1 MDFSRIRRAS
11 RYLARYREI
20 FAVLVRYGLAD
31 WANRIDLD
39 FIREIITR
47 KTPKEFLALSTDER
61 VRRALMELGP
71 TFIKFG
77 QILSV
82 RPDLVGVSL
91 SDELKKLQSSVDP
104 DAWEDVEKTL
114 ETELGKPVADVFDK
128 LEKKPVASASIG
140 QVHLGWLKT
149 GEKVAVKVR
158 HKDIE
163 KIVNTDIDILTDLA
177 SLLEKYVE
185 EARLYRPKKTVGQ
198 FARTIRREMNFDR
211 EARHILNLFEDF
223 ADDDTTTIPAVYEE
237 YTTSRVLVMEW
248 LEGIPF
254 NQIQDDDSTGVDKQD
269 LAIKGANIFLK
280 MIFINGYY
288 HADPHPGNLMVCQGG
303 RIGLLDFGM
312 MGRLSRKMRE
322 HIEDLA
328 MAALARD
335 SDRLAKVIIRAG
347 SAPVDLD
354 ETGLGIDIADFISYY
369 GSLPIEKIKLFEA
382 LNELVSII
390 HRHHIML
397 PAEIMML
404 IKTLVTLEGTGRIL
418 SPKFDLLSLLG
429 PYQEQMNLV
438 GFSLTRRMARLNRF
452 YEELSNFAE
461 TVPPALADIIERFRA
476 GALEI
481 HMEHRGLEHSANKL
495 VFGIITA
502 ALFIGSSMILS
513 FKTPPLIFGFS
524 VLGVAG
530 YVISVLM
537 GLRILWAIMISGK
550 LD

>member
-20 FAVLVRYGLAD
+20 FTVLVRYGLAD

-39 FIREIITR
+39 FIREIVAR
-47 KTPKEFLALSTDER
+47 KTPKEFLALSTEER
-61 VRRALMELGP
+61 IRLALMELGP

-104 DAWEDVEKTL
+104 DPWEDVEKIL
-114 ETELGKPVADVFDK
+114 DMELGRPVNEVFDK
-128 LEKKPVASASIG
+128 LEKEPVASASIG

-163 KIVNTDIDILTDLA
+163 KTVNTDIDILTDLA
-177 SLLEKYVE
+177 ALLEKYVE
-185 EARLYRPKKTVGQ
+185 EARFYRPKKTVEQ

-223 ADDDTTTIPAVYEE
+223 ADDDSIKIPTVYEE
-237 YTTSRVLVMEW
+237 YTTSRILVMEW
-248 LEGIPF
+248 LEGVPF
-254 NQIQDDDSTGVDKQD
+254 GQIRDETQAGVDKQD
-269 LAIKGANIFLK
+269 LAIKGANLFLK
-280 MIFINGYY
+280 MIFVNGYY
-288 HADPHPGNLMVCQGG
+288 HADPHPGNLMVLKDGK
-303 RIGLLDFGM
+303 IGLLDFGM

-328 MAALARD
+328 VAALAKD
-335 SDRLAKVIIRAG
+335 SDRLAKVIVRAG
-347 SAPVDLD
+347 SPPVGLD
-354 ETGLGIDIADFISYY
+354 ETGLGIDVTDFISYY
-369 GSLPIEKIKLFEA
+369 GSLPIAKIKLFEA

-429 PYQEQMNLV
+429 PYQAQMNLV
-438 GFSLTRRMARLNRF
+438 GFSLTRRVARLNRF

-461 TVPPALADIIERFRA
+461 TVPPALADIIERFRT
-476 GALEI
+476 GSLEI

-502 ALFIGSSMILS
+502 ALFLGSSMILS
-513 FKTPPLIFGFS
+513 FKTPPLIFGYSF
-524 VLGVAG
+524 LGVIG
-530 YVISVLM
+530 YVISVIM

-550 LD
+550 LE